1 NAMVSES
8 LVLSGVLT
16 VSILVFL
23 AKLLAGIFARVGI
36 PSILGEL
43 SAGIII
49 GPSAL
54 GQFLVIFGNPLIQ
67 LNDIVLAFSEIGAI
81 LILFSAG
88 LEMTFAEFR
97 GVGAKSF
104 IVGGLGVAIPFFS
117 GFYVVILLGLD
128 FTVAL
133 IVGAALSATSIA
145 VTSKVLE
152 NLGRIGTQEA
162 KLMINAAVVDDVLGL
177 AVLAVVISVIQDGRM
192 PSLVDIITKLSTIV
206 VLWLAM
212 LLALVFLIPP
222 FLRLIP
228 SWRVEGTEEA
238 ASTVICFGSA
248 SLAAILGLS
257 PIVGAYAAGM
267 GLAGSRSLTTVKKYI
282 EKINIIFAP
291 VFFAVIGASLNIAQ
305 ITPESLL
312 LLLLL
317 VAVAI
322 VSKLV
327 GCGLP
332 AGLLSRSKGSG
343 LRVGVGMISRG
354 EVGLVIAGLALSS
367 QSINQD
373 EYAALVGVVI
383 LTTIISPIVLKYLYK
398 AKKPKEVEA
407 NAK

>member
-1 NAMVSES
+1 MVSES

-23 AKLLAGIFARVGI
+23 AKLLAGVFARVGI

-177 AVLAVVISVIQDGRM
+177 AVLAVVISVIQDGQM

-407 NAK
+407 SEAK

>member
-1 NAMVSES
+1 MVSES

-23 AKLLAGIFARVGI
+23 AKLLAGVFARVGI

-152 NLGRIGTQEA
+152 SLGRIGTQEA

-177 AVLAVVISVIQDGRM
+177 AVLAVVISVIQDGQM

-322 VSKLV
+322 LSKLV

-383 LTTIISPIVLKYLYK
+383 LTTIISPIVLKYLYR

-407 NAK
+407 SEAK

>member
-1 NAMVSES
+1 MVSES

-16 VSILVFL
+16 VSVLVFL
-23 AKLLAGIFARVGI
+23 AKLLAGVFARVGI